1 MKKIIALA
9 LLSFILISASL
20 AELSADQEYVNKLE
34 YQHNKLELVTKK
46 RQIDEKR
53 GYSYTD
59 INTTSYSFEA
69 YSQSYTDISTQS
81 LQRAETKEIS
91 EWHIL
96 KGGVRELSD
105 LEFLNLINDH
115 LYLAQ
120 VKIQE
125 DQKARLRNIGNLS
138 IGTGILVMLAGAAAS
153 AGQSVIVTGAVT
165 TTIGFFLDAFNQSPD
180 HYIPADYAL
189 NKIDE
194 YNLALKKKLDL
205 PLNYQ

>member
-1 MKKIIALA
+1 M
-9 LLSFILISASL
+9 
-20 AELSADQEYVNKLE
+20 AEVTADQEYVQKLE
-34 YQHNKLELVTKK
+34 YQHNKLEIVTKK
-46 RQIDEKR
+46 RQVDEKR
-53 GYSYTD
+53 GYSHTD
-59 INTTSYSFEA
+59 IDTTTFSFEA
-69 YSQSYTDISTQS
+69 YSQSYTDISTSS
-81 LQRAETKEIS
+81 LERSETKEIS

-120 VKIQE
+120 VKKQE
-125 DQKARLRNIGNLS
+125 DQKAKMRNIGNIS
-138 IGTGILVMLAGAAAS
+138 IGGGILIMLAGAAAS

-165 TTIGFFLDAFNQSPD
+165 TTIGFLLDAFNQSPD